1 MAKFPLSTAQYR
13 RVVAHM
19 MYWKRGLK
27 EAIEDSGIEALDRQ
41 EVLDQ
46 LSGCG
51 YEYDEDTDTL
61 TYTE

>member
-13 RVVAHM
+13 RLVAHM
-19 MYWKRGLK
+19 MYWKRGLN
-27 EAIEDSGIEALDRQ
+27 EALDDSGIPRVDRQ
-41 EVLDQ
+41 EALDQ